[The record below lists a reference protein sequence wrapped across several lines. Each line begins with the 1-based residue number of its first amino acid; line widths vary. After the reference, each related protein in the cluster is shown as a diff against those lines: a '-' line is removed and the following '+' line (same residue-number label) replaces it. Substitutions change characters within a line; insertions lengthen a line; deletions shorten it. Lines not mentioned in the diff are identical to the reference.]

1 MRIEESD
8 IFALSWVTAYETPF
22 SFEAQIIVE
31 CYGSVVHSDS
41 SPILVATSN
50 LKSVAQL
57 QIRRGEAYVYQP
69 RWQMVVVRGEDV
81 MRDFVRNIMRGSMN
95 MTDEE
100 AEMVVD
106 RVDET
111 LSEGLSEIPP
121 DPRMN

>member
-1 MRIEESD
+1 
-8 IFALSWVTAYETPF
+8 
-22 SFEAQIIVE
+22 
-31 CYGSVVHSDS
+31 
-41 SPILVATSN
+41 
-50 LKSVAQL
+50 
-57 QIRRGEAYVYQP
+57 
-69 RWQMVVVRGEDV
+69 MVVVRGEDV

>member
-1 MRIEESD
+1 MRIESTD
-8 IFALSWVTAYETPF
+8 TFALSWVTAYETPF
-22 SFEAQIIVE
+22 DFEAQLVVE
-31 CYGSVVHSDS
+31 CYGSVVHNDS
-41 SPILVATSN
+41 APILVATSN

-57 QIRRGEAYVYQP
+57 SIKRGEAWIYQP